1 MQLSEKEKSFS
12 RFFTAFLKTISN
24 SQHVPK
30 KLVLIGYGFLK
41 LETPKDLGRQMS
53 KKIPF
58 KTPFDSQHAKGCKTQ
73 LKSAAKHFYHIF

>member
-41 LETPKDLGRQMS
+41 DLGRQMS